1 MRAGPALSRD
11 IDDDAVRIL
20 ELAFEVLLLGV
31 IAEIQM
37 RTYYESRGKRAY
49 IVRKTINID

>member
-1 MRAGPALSRD
+1 
-11 IDDDAVRIL
+11 
-20 ELAFEVLLLGV
+20 VLLTVTALLCIFFGV